1 MSEPGTLA
9 GLARVP
15 ATQALRRRLRLLPGR
30 RVAAFALLFLLAL
43 ALLVI
48 VGPAMS
54 PYRFDQQDLELIG
67 RPSAPAARH
76 WLGTDEL
83 GRALLTRLLVGGR
96 ISLAVGLS
104 SAIVATLLGTLV
116 GGLAGFYGRR
126 VDQALMR
133 LTDVMLS
140 MPLLPLILLLSGL
153 FRPDVPLLVL
163 VIGSLTWMG
172 TARVVRAQFLQLRT
186 LGYVDA
192 ARVLGANNARLMLRH
207 ILPNVSGPIIVSAT
221 LAVGGAIML
230 ESAMSFL
237 GFGVQPPVPSWGNML
252 KSATPWLGTAPW
264 MALPPGLLIFITTLC
279 VNFLGDGLRGTDE
292 RSR

>member
-1 MSEPGTLA
+1 MTEFQAIPDAAGIVVAGEAPTRSLTSPRPMILA
-9 GLARVP
+9 V
-15 ATQALRRRLRLLPGR
+15 
-30 RVAAFALLFLLAL
+30 LFLFAM
-43 ALLVI
+43 AI
-48 VGPAMS
+48 VVAFGPVLS
-54 PYRFDQQDLELIG
+54 PYRFDQQDLDLIG
-67 RPSAPAARH
+67 RPTAPGPQH

-83 GRALLTRLLVGGR
+83 GRDLLTRLLVGGR
-96 ISLAVGLS
+96 ISLAVGLA
-104 SAIVATLLGTLV
+104 SALISTLLGTLV
-116 GGLAGFYGRR
+116 GGLAGFYGRL

-163 VIGSLTWMG
+163 VIGGLTWMS
-172 TARVVRAQFLQLRT
+172 TARVVRSQFLQLRSMN
-186 LGYVDA
+186 YVEA
-192 ARVLGANNARLMLRH
+192 ARALGAGNARLMLRH
-207 ILPNVSGPIIVSAT
+207 ILPNASGPIIVSAT

-264 MALPPGLLIFITTLC
+264 MALPPGLLIFATTLS
-279 VNFLGDGLRGTDE
+279 VNLLGNGFHGTRDQG
-292 RSR
+292 R